1 MPSVHELKEQATV
14 ETPLLLFECQF
25 QSGAVEHWSTHAVE
39 VDGQAHQARVLRH
52 NLFEMRSGSDDGV
65 DGLAKISLTLANAD
79 SRFSQIERQTGWKG
93 ARLTVRFLFYNLAT
107 KSAADPEGAPA
118 VALFRGVAG
127 PPDEITES
135 TFRVT
140 FTNRLN
146 QQRVILPNVRIQRR
160 CPWVFPASA
169 EQRTEALDGGA
180 KGKYSLLYGCGY
192 SAGIQDG
199 AGNLDGGA
207 PFASCDYTRAQCEAR
222 GMFDHDDADK
232 ATRRF
237 GGIEFVPPS
246 ITVRSA
252 GEKGSHASPV
262 VENEARYND
271 FVPLVYGTAW
281 FQPPITF
288 ARNDGNLTRA
298 EALLGMGEIQGVLKV
313 VANNV
318 EIPQGQPDRDMTA
331 TGWYNLVSAGSRT
344 GGFNGDFTDSSGRP
358 LGDPYGSMAVL
369 SVVLPNRISDGRSLP
384 KIEVLVEG
392 LKLPRFDADGNGIGE
407 AYTNNP
413 AWVLLDVLRRCGWR
427 VDEID
432 VASMARAAQHC
443 DELVEAHDLNGNAVS
458 IPRYQCNLVLRKRRS
473 AADLVRGIR
482 NGAGLLLRLNPAG
495 LLELRAEDTL
505 AVQHPTKPDGS
516 NATEPL
522 LEGWPAYEF
531 GDGSSAHSG
540 ILRRANGESTVR
552 LWSRSAADCPNRLNL
567 EFQDAF
573 NEYQQDSLSMM
584 HVDDIQANGQ
594 EVSTTLNALGL
605 PNFDQAARIAERQLR
620 RSVEGNTY
628 AEFETSVRALHLRPG
643 DLITLTYLKE
653 GFQRQPFR
661 IVSIS
666 PELNFRTARI
676 TGQIHSESWY
686 GESQGGSSRVARR
699 QAGFEVGV
707 PRPLVGAV
715 VGPDGESEFEIAEST
730 AENTDGSMTVK
741 LAVQFA
747 PPAKPAASGAAIP
760 LLSLSPVI
768 ESSGGTLAGGQVFY
782 YAISAADEAGL
793 ESPLSFIVRASLPEG
808 GTTYRVSLRNLS
820 FSSQTTSFHVYRG
833 KSPSQLLRIA
843 SDQAVAAEF
852 QDAGA
857 SAQAI
862 GPPDENYDH
871 ANFYWRLE
879 LVPEC
884 QATSF
889 SGNSIGSSVLQ
900 MQVNEHRG
908 ATVRITKGKGVGQE
922 RCAASNDASSLTLTA
937 AWMVV
942 PDATSFF
949 VISES
954 SWRFGAAGQSSP
966 VELEVPNREG
976 ATVQISG
983 RAANVH
989 DRECAYE
996 LSPFSRWRI
1005 TGGAGASLDLEVAGM
1020 PVFSLYA
1027 AGQGSL
1033 ELVAVAFEDLTNTR
1047 TVTSG
1052 TLALHYWDELSSP
1065 SPVQLASGVSAS
1077 DTQIDLTT
1085 AGPAEPSGLLQ
1096 VGAEIMVV
1104 EAVENGGLRY
1114 QVSRGS
1120 HGSSAAEH
1128 ASQAPIYHL
1137 SRKVFV
1143 VAFPRDFFGSPASG
1157 SFSYPI
1163 LLPDARV
1170 SAGEFLVTN
1179 SRGNSATKRKCW
1191 TSTVDSGLRTL
1202 SGGQIAFQIEG
1213 PLAVETGATP
1223 PLVVQ
1228 ASHAVRDVF
1237 AVLNEAPAGVAV
1249 ELRVLQNGA
1258 VYCDLTVQPGATV
1271 SNVVSGFGL
1280 PPLAA
1285 DARLTLDVMAVGQ
1298 GADNTPGRDLT
1309 VTIRL

>member
-25 QSGAVEHWSTHAVE
+25 QSGAVERWSTHAVE

-107 KSAADPEGAPA
+107 KTAASDA

-127 PPDEITES
+127 SPDEVTES

-146 QQRVILPNVRIQRR
+146 QQRVTLPNVRIQRR

-192 SAGIQDG
+192 SAGILGG

-222 GMFDHDDADK
+222 GMFDRDGADN

-252 GEKGSHASPV
+252 GEKGSHASAV

-298 EALLGMGEIQGVLKV
+298 EALLGMGEVQGVLKV

-318 EIPQGQPDRDMTA
+318 EIPQGQPNRDMTA
-331 TGWYNLVSAGSRT
+331 TGWYNLVSAGSRA
-344 GGFNGDFTDSSGRP
+344 GGFNADFTDSSGHP

-392 LKLPRFDADGNGIGE
+392 LKLPRFDEDGNGIGE

-432 VASMARAAQHC
+432 VAAMARAAQHC
-443 DELVEAHDLNGNAVS
+443 DELVPAHDLNGNPVS

-482 NGAGLLLRLNPAG
+482 NGAGLMLRLNSAG
-495 LLELRAEDTL
+495 LLELRPEDKL
-505 AVQHPTKPDGS
+505 AVQHPTKPGGS
-516 NATEPL
+516 NATEQL
-522 LEGWPAYEF
+522 LDGWPAYEF

-540 ILRRANGESTVR
+540 ILRRGSGESTVR
-552 LWSRSAADCPNRLNL
+552 LWSRSAADSPNRLNL

-573 NEYQQDSLSMM
+573 NEYQQDSLSLV
-584 HVDDIQANGQ
+584 HVDDVQANGQ

-605 PNFDQAARIAERQLR
+605 PNFDQAARVAERQLK

-676 TGQIHSESWY
+676 TGQIHSDDWY
-686 GESQGGSSRVARR
+686 GEGQGGSSRVARR

-707 PRPLVGAV
+707 PRPLVGASI
-715 VGPDGESEFEIAEST
+715 GPDGESEFGIVESI

-747 PPAKPAASGAAIP
+747 TPAKPAASGAAIP
-760 LLSLSPVI
+760 LLSLSPGV
-768 ESSGGTLAGGQVFY
+768 ESSGGTLAGGQVLY
-782 YAISAADEAGL
+782 YAISAADEAGR

-808 GTTYRVSLRNLS
+808 GATYRVALRNLS

-843 SDQAVAAEF
+843 SNQAVAAEF

-862 GPPDENYDH
+862 GPPDESYDH

-908 ATVRITKGKGVGQE
+908 ATVRITRGKGAGQE

-966 VELEVPNREG
+966 VELEAPNREG

-1005 TGGAGASLDLEVAGM
+1005 TGGAGASLDTEVAGM
-1020 PVFSLYA
+1020 PVFALYA
-1027 AGQGSL
+1027 AGQGGL
-1033 ELVAVAFEDLTNTR
+1033 ELVGVAFEDLTNTR
-1047 TVTSG
+1047 TVTAG

-1065 SPVQLASGVSAS
+1065 STAKLASGVSAS
-1077 DTQIDLTT
+1077 GTQIDLT
-1085 AGPAEPSGLLQ
+1085 GPGPGGLGSLLQ

-1120 HGSSAAEH
+1120 HGSNAAEH
-1128 ASQAPIYHL
+1128 ASQAPVYHL

-1143 VAFPRDFFGSPASG
+1143 IAFPRDFFGSPASG
-1157 SFSYPI
+1157 SFSYPVR
-1163 LLPDARV
+1163 LPDARV
-1170 SAGEFLVTN
+1170 SAGEFFVTN
-1179 SRGNSATKRKCW
+1179 SRGNSATKRMCW
-1191 TSTVDSGLRTL
+1191 TATVDSGLRTL
-1202 SGGQIAFQIEG
+1202 SGGQIAFQVEG

-1228 ASHAVRDVF
+1228 ASHSVRDVF
-1237 AVLNEAPAGVAV
+1237 ALLNEAPAGVAV
-1249 ELRVLQNGA
+1249 ELRVLQNDA
-1258 VYCDLTVQPGATV
+1258 VYCELTVQPGSTV
-1271 SNVVSGFGL
+1271 SNVISGFGL
-1280 PPLAA
+1280 PPLAG